1 MRVGIVTA
9 LACARFSPLPGIVI
23 SRGIF
28 PRYFRAQHDAISP
41 FRQESTPFRLEFGNS
56 RANFRAIRHS
66 PPGTQLPSA
75 IAPFRRPRP
84 PFPRLPAMTASLL
97 ARLPS
102 PGRTLSRPPAGT
114 GLRARDG
121 EPWEVTGRI
130 HQHGPGARVNVPG
143 RISAAPFTIVLLTT
157 SVFSLGVHGK
167 VYSRRVLHV
176 PRQKGVPLLIG
187 TRIGTRISWQRGT
200 GTGSRTWP
208 NGLPA
213 LRTVPGSRPGNP
225 ACGPPR
231 QQQAVPPRTG
241 ASGCRPRAARPVA
254 GEPIPVC
261 CHAFAVPVEPPP
273 APRRCRQG
281 GGRAPG
287 WPGRNSLIYRNPV
300 FGASFHLRPGIRC
313 HRGRVGRLLR
323 EFDVPGSYL
332 SWTFRVPPV
341 YPRAAFPPVLA
352 VARRW
357 AANRR
362 NLHARRGLE
371 DRGAPSGAGVLTS
384 CCAWHGR
391 SARAGRAV
399 RPSAGARTAR
409 APGVYLAR

>member
-75 IAPFRRPRP
+75 LAPFRRPRP

-273 APRRCRQG
+273 APRRCRG
-281 GGRAPG
+281 GTPSSTEIRFSGLLFTSAPE
-287 WPGRNSLIYRNPV
+287 S
-300 FGASFHLRPGIRC
+300 GATGAGLAGC
-313 HRGRVGRLLR
+313 Y
-323 EFDVPGSYL
+323 GSSMYL
-332 SWTFRVPPV
+332 ARTFLGPFV
-341 YPRAAFPPVLA
+341 YPRCTPGLPFRRSWPSHGGGLLTVATFTHDAAW
-352 VARRW
+352 RT
-357 AANRR
+357 
-362 NLHARRGLE
+362 E
-371 DRGAPSGAGVLTS
+371 
-384 CCAWHGR
+384 GR
-391 SARAGRAV
+391 PAGRV
-399 RPSAGARTAR
+399 C
-409 APGVYLAR
+409 